1 MGSKRK
7 KAMGP
12 AEQIESAFKL
22 ATHLLGVSEP
32 VSRLLTELRRDDD
45 EDDDEPQVDC
55 PVCGGSGKVGRRGA
69 EVDCPEFVVHTP
81 PVCQTC
87 GGDGEVGRV
96 GHRVKCPVCRGKKR

>member
-1 MGSKRK
+1 
-7 KAMGP
+7 MGP
-12 AEQIESAFKL
+12 TEQIESAFKL

-45 EDDDEPQVDC
+45 EDDDDDAGEDGC
-55 PVCGGSGKVGRRGA
+55 EVCGGSLKVGRKGA
-69 EVDCPEFVVHTP
+69 EVDCPECVVHTP
-81 PVCQTC
+81 PMCATC